1 MHYPRPKWRQ
11 RLIITIL
18 AIVGIA
24 GLVAITT
31 DIFQPQHPTAKKYPT
46 TVVAKT
52 KRASSESTTKTAA
65 KKPLTTIVK
74 NQTLDNYMTRLNFSG
89 TILVVRDNHIV
100 LRKGYGLRNRE
111 ARLPNEVSTP
121 YYIGSAQKAIIATA
135 ILQLQDAH
143 KLKVDDPVS
152 KYLPDFPNGSQIKLR
167 NLLTHTSGLVGH
179 SETNEAI
186 TPKALVTDIEKQGI
200 RSQPGQWHYL
210 DSNYTVLA
218 YLVEKIS
225 GQSLLPYLQ
234 KHIFKPAG
242 IDSTGT
248 YQTFDKVATHSTGY
262 RIKNGSYVT
271 PHLPDL
277 SQLFGCGNLYMT
289 ASDMY
294 RFDKALM
301 SNRLISKAAR
311 KEMLTA
317 GSSSTYGM
325 GFYVNP
331 GSYSSHGIVSGWNV
345 TNNFSHSG
353 GTYVVIMT
361 NVQNGIKSLGQVTS
375 NIYGILNQSE
385 EPSKPV
391 ATCPSTTTSS
401 R

>member
-1 MHYPRPKWRQ
+1 
-11 RLIITIL
+11 
-18 AIVGIA
+18 
-24 GLVAITT
+24 
-31 DIFQPQHPTAKKYPT
+31 
-46 TVVAKT
+46 
-52 KRASSESTTKTAA
+52 
-65 KKPLTTIVK
+65 
-74 NQTLDNYMTRLNFSG
+74 
-89 TILVVRDNHIV
+89 
-100 LRKGYGLRNRE
+100 
-111 ARLPNEVSTP
+111 
-121 YYIGSAQKAIIATA
+121 
-135 ILQLQDAH
+135 
-143 KLKVDDPVS
+143 
-152 KYLPDFPNGSQIKLR
+152 
-167 NLLTHTSGLVGH
+167 LLTHTSGLVGH
-179 SETNEAI
+179 SEPNEAI

-225 GQSLLPYLQ
+225 GQSLMPYLE

-262 RIKNGSYVT
+262 RIKNGTYVT

-353 GTYVVIMT
+353 GTYVIIMT

-375 NIYGILNQSE
+375 NIYGILNRSE

-391 ATCPSTTTSS
+391 ATSPSTTTSS